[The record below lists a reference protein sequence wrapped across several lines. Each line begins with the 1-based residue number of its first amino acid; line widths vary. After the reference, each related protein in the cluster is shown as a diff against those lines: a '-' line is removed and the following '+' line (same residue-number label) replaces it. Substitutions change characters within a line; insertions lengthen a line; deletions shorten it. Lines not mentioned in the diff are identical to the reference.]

1 MAVLRPSPLCCT
13 WRADQCRHGHFGH
26 SGLMTRTPPW
36 TPPPA
41 DIRTFTSL
49 HQAFTS
55 GVISVSSASAGMLG
69 TQKLMFRPLPLRI
82 RSYRRILSSSF
93 FLSSFLNLDFCGFVF
108 VFLIAF
114 CRPDIT
120 AIADWALE
128 NDNIPNQI
136 IDGLNAVSMAL
147 RA

>member
-1 MAVLRPSPLCCT
+1 MQA
-13 WRADQCRHGHFGH
+13 
-26 SGLMTRTPPW
+26 
-36 TPPPA
+36 
-41 DIRTFTSL
+41 RTFWSFRSDDTYPALDFPPLTSDLYLVTSSL
-49 HQAFTS
+49 HL

-93 FLSSFLNLDFCGFVF
+93 FLSSFLSLDFCGFVF